1 MSKPASEPMT
11 QREPASEPS
20 AQCER
25 ASEPSK
31 QGEPS
36 TRRDLALDLAD
47 FITASPTPYHAVAE
61 AVRRL
66 RAAGFTEQF
75 ETAPW
80 PDGPGGR
87 YLVRDGTVLAWF
99 VPDPA
104 PPGTPMRIFAAHTD
118 SPTLKVKPRPDVGAG
133 GWRQVAVEVYGGAL
147 WNSWLDRD
155 LGLAGRLA
163 LFDGST
169 VLVNVARPLLRVP
182 QLAIHLDRGVNDG
195 LKLDAQQHLLPIWG
209 LGVPVEGDLL
219 RFLAGEVDIDPAEI
233 AAHDL
238 VVHDLTPPALLGEQ
252 EELLAAPRLDNLASV
267 HAGIT
272 ALLTAAESASGVIP
286 VFVGFDHEEI
296 GSGSATGA
304 AGPLLETVLTRLAGG
319 FDARGAAFAASRCLS
334 VDVTHA
340 AHPNYLG
347 QHDPVHRCVP
357 NSGPA
362 LKVNAN
368 QRYATDAPGAAAWAR
383 ACRDAGV
390 PSQLFVGRNNVPC
403 GTTVGPI
410 VATRLGIRTVDVGIP
425 VLSMHSARELCGV
438 QDPGY
443 LVAAVTAFLTDPVG

>member
-1 MSKPASEPMT
+1 MS
-11 QREPASEPS
+11 
-20 AQCER
+20 
-25 ASEPSK
+25 
-31 QGEPS
+31 
-36 TRRDLALDLAD
+36 DLAQDLAA
-47 FITASPTPYHAVAE
+47 FIAAAPTPYHAVAE
-61 AVRRL
+61 AVARL
-66 RAAGFTEQF
+66 SAAGFTEQP
-75 ETAPW
+75 EAGPW
-80 PDGPGGR
+80 DGSPGGR
-87 YLVRDGTVLAWF
+87 YLVRDGTVLAWWQR
-99 VPDPA
+99 
-104 PPGTPMRIFAAHTD
+104 PPGVGGEATLRVFAAHTD
-118 SPTLKVKPRPDVGAG
+118 SPTLKVKPNPDVGSG

-163 LFDGST
+163 RFDGST
-169 VLVNVARPLLRVP
+169 VLVNVDRPLLRVP
-182 QLAIHLDRGVNDG
+182 QLAIHLDRGVNNEG

-209 LGVPVEGDLL
+209 LGAAEEGDLID
-219 RFLAGEVDIDPAEI
+219 FLAAEAGVDADDV

-238 VVHDLTPPALLGEQ
+238 VVHDLTPPARLGEE

-267 HAGIT
+267 HAGVT
-272 ALLTAAESASGVIP
+272 ALLAAAERQPDVIP

-296 GSGSATGA
+296 GSGTATGA

-319 FDARGAAFAASRCLS
+319 YDARGAAFATSRCLS

-347 QHDPVHRCVP
+347 HHDPTHRSVP
-357 NSGPA
+357 NAGPA

-368 QRYATDAPGAAAWAR
+368 QRYATDAPGAAAWQR

-390 PSQLFVGRNNVPC
+390 PTQVFVGKNTVPC

-438 QDPGY
+438 ADPGF
-443 LVAAVTAFLTDPVG
+443 LAAAATAFLSDPA

>member
-1 MSKPASEPMT
+1 VS
-11 QREPASEPS
+11 
-20 AQCER
+20 
-25 ASEPSK
+25 
-31 QGEPS
+31 
-36 TRRDLALDLAD
+36 DLAQDLAD
-47 FITASPTPYHAVAE
+47 FITDAPTPYHAVAE

-66 RAAGFTEQF
+66 DAAGFVEQP
-75 ETAPW
+75 ETGVHS
-80 PDGPGGR
+80 DEPGGR
-87 YLVRDGTVLAWF
+87 YLVRDGTILAWF
-99 VPDPA
+99 VPEGA

-133 GWRQVAVEVYGGAL
+133 GWRQVAVEIYGGAL

-163 LFDGST
+163 LYDGST
-169 VLVNVARPLLRVP
+169 VLVDVHRPLLRVP
-182 QLAIHLDRGVNDG
+182 QLAIHLDRNVNSNG
-195 LKLDAQQHLLPIWG
+195 LHLDAQQQMLPIWG
-209 LGVPVEGDLL
+209 LGAHSAGDLIE
-219 RFLAGEVDIDPAEI
+219 FLGSEVDIDPDDV

-238 VVHDLTPPALLGEQ
+238 VVHDLTPPARLGE
-252 EELLAAPRLDNLASV
+252 EEEFLAAPRLDNLTSV
-267 HAGIT
+267 HAGLG
-272 ALLTAAESASGVIP
+272 ALLAAADDATGVIP
-286 VFVGFDHEEI
+286 VFVGFDHEEV

-347 QHDPVHRCVP
+347 HHDPGHRTLP

-368 QRYATDAPGAAAWAR
+368 QRYATDAPGAAAWHR

-390 PSQLFVGRNNVPC
+390 PSQVFVGKNTVPC
-403 GTTVGPI
+403 GSTVGPI
-410 VATRLGIRTVDVGIP
+410 LATRLGIRTIDVGIP

-438 QDPGY
+438 RDPAH
-443 LVAAVTAFLTDPVG
+443 LAAAATAFLTDPT

>member
-1 MSKPASEPMT
+1 VD
-11 QREPASEPS
+11 
-20 AQCER
+20 ER
-25 ASEPSK
+25 ANGRSGS
-31 QGEPS
+31 Q
-36 TRRDLALDLAD
+36 DLAHDLAA
-47 FITASPTPYHAVAE
+47 FVTAGPTPYHAVA
-61 AVRRL
+61 AGVRRL
-66 RAAGFTEQF
+66 VAAGFTEQP
-75 ETAPW
+75 EGGPW
-80 PDGPGGR
+80 TGGPGGR
-87 YLVRDGTVLAWF
+87 YLVRDGTLLAWS
-99 VPDPA
+99 VPEQA

-163 LFDGST
+163 LYDGST

-182 QLAIHLDRGVNDG
+182 QLAIHLDRSVNSEGVR
-195 LKLDAQQHLLPIWG
+195 LDAQQHLLPIWG
-209 LGVPVEGDLL
+209 MGTAQDGDLVE
-219 RFLAGEVDIDPAEI
+219 FLAGEAGVDPDEV

-238 VVHDLTPPALLGEQ
+238 VVHDVAPPARLGES

-267 HAGIT
+267 HAGLG
-272 ALLTAAESASGVIP
+272 ALLAAAGASEVIG

-319 FDARGAAFAASRCLS
+319 YDARGAAFAGSRCLS

-340 AHPNYLG
+340 AHPNYPG
-347 QHDPVHRCVP
+347 HHDPTHLALP
-357 NSGPA
+357 NGGPA

-390 PSQLFVGRNNVPC
+390 PSQVFVGRNTVPC

-410 VATRLGIRTVDVGIP
+410 LAARLGIRTVDVGIP

-438 QDPGY
+438 HDPGH
-443 LVAAVTAFLTDPVG
+443 LTAAATAFLTDPA

>member
-1 MSKPASEPMT
+1 MH
-11 QREPASEPS
+11 RVD
-20 AQCER
+20 
-25 ASEPSK
+25 
-31 QGEPS
+31 
-36 TRRDLALDLAD
+36 DLAQDLAD
-47 FITASPTPYHAVAE
+47 FIVASPTPYHAVAE

-66 RAAGFTEQF
+66 GAAGFVEQP
-75 ETAPW
+75 EAGPW
-80 PDGPGGR
+80 SDGPGGR
-87 YLVRDGTVLAWF
+87 YLVRDGTVLAWS
-99 VPDPA
+99 VPDGA
-104 PPGTPMRIFAAHTD
+104 TPGTPMRIFAAHTD
-118 SPTLKVKPRPDVGAG
+118 SPTLKVKPNPDVGAG

-163 LFDGST
+163 LYDGST
-169 VLVNVARPLLRVP
+169 VLVDVHRPLLRVP
-182 QLAIHLDRGVNDG
+182 QLAIHLDRGVNSEG
-195 LKLDAQQHLLPIWG
+195 LHLDAQHHLLPIWG
-209 LGVPVEGDLL
+209 LGAPAEGDLL
-219 RFLAGEVDIDPAEI
+219 EFLAGEAGVDAEQI

-238 VVHDLTPPALLGEQ
+238 VVHDVVPPARLGEE

-267 HAGIT
+267 HAGIG
-272 ALLTAAESASGVIP
+272 ALLAAAGTPGVIP

-319 FDARGAAFAASRCLS
+319 FDARGAAFAGSRCLS

-347 QHDPVHRCVP
+347 HHDPGHRSVP
-357 NSGPA
+357 NQGPA

-368 QRYATDAPGAAAWAR
+368 QRYATDAPGAAAWRR

-390 PSQLFVGRNNVPC
+390 PTQVFVGKNTVPC

-410 VATRLGIRTVDVGIP
+410 LATRLGIRTVDVGIP

-438 QDPGY
+438 HDPAH
-443 LVAAVTAFLTDPVG
+443 LAAAATAFLTDPQP